1 MILQM
6 NKGNETLNAISLN
19 LLTEEIMKLC
29 VARSQSEKLL
39 LLLKDLTTTKA
50 FIFRCFTKRNR
61 RCCQNVLTAFVDNYS
76 SFFHRSITMKP
87 L

>member
-50 FIFRCFTKRNR
+50 FIFR
-61 RCCQNVLTAFVDNYS
+61 
-76 SFFHRSITMKP
+76 
-87 L
+87 